1 MTTYKFAATPTRL
14 QSVGGLLRKVA
25 LLLLILP
32 LGVFQGCEKDSDT
45 PPETDKPTPPSGTYS
60 VRIGAS
66 NQNLPGPGTLTLE
79 YSDFLSGGDLNRA
92 VDNNL
97 GTKLILPHDKFYILW
112 KGDSGF
118 VANSY
123 YLTSADD
130 SPQSDPKTWTLSASI
145 DGTSWIVLDTRTD
158 QTFTERKT
166 TLEFPIPEDDTA
178 YIYYKLEIVSNNGSA
193 NTQIA
198 EWGIRYLADIN
209 SPTSITV
216 NSNKNMPGSG
226 QLSVAYSDAPEAH
239 SLDKL
244 IDDMKSTSFLTYHDE
259 FDITWTGDAETAVT
273 VYSLMSS
280 VNKPENDPKSWTLYG
295 SIDGEAWTALH
306 TQKNYT
312 FIARKQKKWFRLD
325 NTTAYKYYKLSI
337 EANNGGGFTEIA
349 EMQLLNIDMDISLIL
364 AKAKAHTSEGA
375 LTAMGHFFNFRANT
389 PTTAEERAWLGDPA
403 QEPTGERCNVPNDYP
418 PLINFEVDLYPF
430 GKPMMADANQR
441 GIGDCC
447 AIATFSALAYCYPDF
462 IQSIITDNGDD
473 TYTVKMYDPNRE
485 RIDVCVSNKF
495 WAGDPSYLSAAAG
508 KGATQATWATVL
520 EKALMKYRE
529 VYYGIPNLGGI
540 GTPDVAPPFT
550 GCGYGYAYN
559 FNSAVLT
566 PEDWHRLVQVLL
578 IEGHYLVGGFWVPN
592 IPLGGGVSITGHAF
606 AFMHSTDPTA
616 LFAMRNPWGNGDAD
630 GLLTMPSGNTVL
642 TAQTNVWIFE
652 PGEVVSEFGIGVID
666 GYSYPYDL

>member
-312 FIARKQKKWFRLD
+312 FIARNRK
-325 NTTAYKYYKLSI
+325 
-337 EANNGGGFTEIA
+337 NG
-349 EMQLLNIDMDISLIL
+349 
-364 AKAKAHTSEGA
+364 
-375 LTAMGHFFNFRANT
+375 
-389 PTTAEERAWLGDPA
+389 
-403 QEPTGERCNVPNDYP
+403 
-418 PLINFEVDLYPF
+418 
-430 GKPMMADANQR
+430 
-441 GIGDCC
+441 
-447 AIATFSALAYCYPDF
+447 
-462 IQSIITDNGDD
+462 
-473 TYTVKMYDPNRE
+473 
-485 RIDVCVSNKF
+485 
-495 WAGDPSYLSAAAG
+495 
-508 KGATQATWATVL
+508 
-520 EKALMKYRE
+520 
-529 VYYGIPNLGGI
+529 
-540 GTPDVAPPFT
+540 
-550 GCGYGYAYN
+550 
-559 FNSAVLT
+559 
-566 PEDWHRLVQVLL
+566 
-578 IEGHYLVGGFWVPN
+578 
-592 IPLGGGVSITGHAF
+592 
-606 AFMHSTDPTA
+606 
-616 LFAMRNPWGNGDAD
+616 
-630 GLLTMPSGNTVL
+630 SG
-642 TAQTNVWIFE
+642 
-652 PGEVVSEFGIGVID
+652 
-666 GYSYPYDL
+666 